1 MTDPQP
7 PTEIVPSADTQ
18 VVRLPPAPDDLVVL
32 ATNPA
37 EMQQAQTQ
45 LLAWADRKMEI
56 LQAELAEAEQN
67 LAECKKLKVRTASW
81 TRQVGLARDRITF
94 YEKIRAA
101 IAEGYYIVPNFPVQV
116 IAVRTDAKKPPKR
129 TSWIEPT
136 PYSSESP
143 PLGEG
148 RHVAPQM
155 TNRVTRHEDHTLSFR
170 PTGFRDF
177 DFPFQVVKP
186 KVLSDLDHAMKAK
199 IFDEIGILPAAA
211 GPARRAAGG
220 DPMLVGIVRR
230 RENSGPVQ
238 VMFLISWWIDT
249 RSL

>member
-1 MTDPQP
+1 MTEPN
-7 PTEIVPSADTQ
+7 TEIVPTADTQ

-32 ATNPA
+32 ATNPS
-37 EMQQAQTQ
+37 EMQHAQQQ

-67 LAECKKLKVRTASW
+67 LAECKKLKVKTAAW
-81 TRQVGLARDRITF
+81 TRQVGLARDRITY

-116 IAVRTDAKKPPKR
+116 IAIRTEAKKPPKR
-129 TSWIEPT
+129 STWGEAA

-148 RHVAPQM
+148 RHVAPEM
-155 TNRVTRHEDHTLSFR
+155 TNRVTRHEDRSLTFT
-170 PTGFRDF
+170 PTAFRDF
-177 DFPFQVVKP
+177 NFPFQVVKP
-186 KVLSDLDHAMKAK
+186 KVLSDLDHAMKLR

-211 GPARRAAGG
+211 PAKRAVGG
-220 DPMLVGIVRR
+220 DPMLVGIIRR

-238 VMFLISWWIDT
+238 TMFLISWWIDT